1 MNNYFKILYNGY
13 SKTRQ
18 CDGYVLPCTNFARW
32 KDLSSFPTNNPAYNQ
47 ASYPVLFGGYD
58 SNGSIINSTSYND
71 KLIEQDITLTI
82 DTNNLSD
89 WGLTNGSSIFGT
101 SQDNWSP
108 SLMLGIGS
116 STQDKHLQEGFA
128 DINQWTGKTSLFGA
142 TTPLY
147 EFESGCMRNTADNTI
162 DFTKSERAYFFKD
175 TYLID
180 KVSDSKE
187 AGIDILD
194 LDITFSSSDGN
205 ESKLLNNVDYLYN
218 TDATYEYDKTNKIG
232 KWTNWSKASK
242 VKINFNYD
250 FTKIAAES
258 AIVYSFWRNKTSYGT
273 NTVYGRKSN
282 NATNYPLNNTTGYS
296 DANLG

>member
-1 MNNYFKILYNGY
+1 
-13 SKTRQ
+13 
-18 CDGYVLPCTNFARW
+18 
-32 KDLSSFPTNNPAYNQ
+32 
-47 ASYPVLFGGYD
+47 
-58 SNGSIINSTSYND
+58 
-71 KLIEQDITLTI
+71 
-82 DTNNLSD
+82 
-89 WGLTNGSSIFGT
+89 
-101 SQDNWSP
+101 
-108 SLMLGIGS
+108 MLGIGS

-205 ESKLLNNVDYLYN
+205 ESKLLNNVDFLDLQNPTYSSTNN
-218 TDATYEYDKTNKIG
+218 TWKD
-232 KWTNWSKASK
+232 WSKASK
-242 VKINFNYD
+242 VKINFNHD
-250 FTKIAAES
+250 FSDIAAES

-273 NTVYGRKSN
+273 NTVYGRSSN
-282 NATNYPLNNTTGYS
+282 STDYPLSNTKGFTN
-296 DANLG
+296 ANLG